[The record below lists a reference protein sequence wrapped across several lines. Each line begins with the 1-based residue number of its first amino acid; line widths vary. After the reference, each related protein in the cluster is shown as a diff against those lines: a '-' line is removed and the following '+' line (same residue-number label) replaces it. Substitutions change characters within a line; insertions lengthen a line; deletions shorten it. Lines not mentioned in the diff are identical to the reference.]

1 MDRAFLAKQITMK
14 SFKFEITM
22 KVADCWIEDGFGA
35 ANMQEKKELEER
47 IEEVIKENMLGW
59 AYGHEFQVKVK
70 TISAPAMKEIATL
83 QGY

>member
-1 MDRAFLAKQITMK
+1 MK
-14 SFKFEITM
+14 KFKFEIEM

-35 ANMQEKKELEER
+35 ANREEKKVLEER
-47 IEEVIKENMLGW
+47 IAEVIKENMLTY

-70 TISAPAMKEIATL
+70 TVSAPPIKEIAAL